1 MLCNNSKILTF
12 IASNVLIMSD
22 KLKKLIHLIAMCV
35 ALIAV
40 VIFAIIHAGTALD
53 AQYGTLLMI
62 AYVIMFIWALCR
74 VIVLVKEL

>member
-1 MLCNNSKILTF
+1 MN
-12 IASNVLIMSD
+12 D

-40 VIFAIIHAGTALD
+40 VIFAIIHAVTAMD

-62 AYVIMFIWALCR
+62 AYVIMFIWAVCR

>member
-1 MLCNNSKILTF
+1 MN
-12 IASNVLIMSD
+12 D

-40 VIFAIIHAGTALD
+40 VIFAIIHAVTALD

>member
-1 MLCNNSKILTF
+1 
-12 IASNVLIMSD
+12 MSD

-40 VIFAIIHAGTALD
+40 VIFAIIHAVTALD

>member
-1 MLCNNSKILTF
+1 MN
-12 IASNVLIMSD
+12 D

-40 VIFAIIHAGTALD
+40 VIFAIIHAVTAMD

-62 AYVIMFIWALCR
+62 AYVILFIWAVCR

>member
-1 MLCNNSKILTF
+1 MN
-12 IASNVLIMSD
+12 D

-40 VIFAIIHAGTALD
+40 VIFAIIHAVTALD

-74 VIVLVKEL
+74 IIVLVKEL

>member
-1 MLCNNSKILTF
+1 
-12 IASNVLIMSD
+12 
-22 KLKKLIHLIAMCV
+22 MCV

-40 VIFAIIHAGTALD
+40 VIFAIIHAVTALD

>member
-1 MLCNNSKILTF
+1 MN
-12 IASNVLIMSD
+12 D

-40 VIFAIIHAGTALD
+40 VIFAIIHAVTALD

-62 AYVIMFIWALCR
+62 AYVIMFIWALCG